1 MRNFTIAKKPVI
13 IDDPY
18 LATALSAYK
27 QRGGRR
33 APEPQRMGS
42 IITQLIARRGYA
54 QQKTQGD
61 FAKAWESAVTKVG
74 AEGKT
79 RAGRVSRG
87 ILEVFVVNSAVM
99 QMLTFHKKALAAE
112 MKAAP
117 GGQSI
122 KDVRFKVGPIG

>member
-1 MRNFTIAKKPVI
+1 VI

-27 QRGGRR
+27 KRGGRR
-33 APEPQRMGS
+33 VPEPQRMGS

-54 QQKTQGD
+54 QQKTTAD
-61 FAKAWESAVTKVG
+61 FSKAWEAAVTKVG

-79 RAGRVSRG
+79 RAGRISRG
-87 ILEVFVVNSAVM
+87 ILEIFVVNSAVM

-122 KDVRFKVGPIG
+122 KDVRFKVGPIE